1 MSGALEPRENAV
13 RWQRRTCHRDHGA
26 VVPSSPQASTQDVPI
41 HLTHLNVQ
49 QQDVELPAH
58 CQGRLHLR
66 PILMHERPR
75 GKGTTVRGAQL
86 TPPQGWT
93 KVAYL
98 GLQCK
103 WRQGRPRHKHERTE
117 SIVGV
122 QPSRSSIL
130 LATLRLMP
138 SSSTYSTRRPASG
151 DAIVPGRRACCGCGG
166 SGGTTGSESWC
177 ADSCASTSTPGP
189 ATHAHA
195 LADAVPHRLSGDV
208 QELRL
213 LRRRLDENVDP
224 PGDNV
229 ASAREWEPGDTG
241 PPGQSVGPQSPSG

>member
-1 MSGALEPRENAV
+1 MEPRGNAV

-26 VVPSSPQASTQDVPI
+26 VVPSSPQACTQDVPI

-66 PILMHERPR
+66 PILTQEQRNNKGNLSSSERR
-75 GKGTTVRGAQL
+75 QAGVLGVAVVFQRRNGAKVHDVRM
-86 TPPQGWT
+86 
-93 KVAYL
+93 
-98 GLQCK
+98 
-103 WRQGRPRHKHERTE
+103 HERTE
-117 SIVGV
+117 SVVGV
-122 QPSRSSIL
+122 QPSRSSIR
-130 LATLRLMP
+130 LATLQLMP

-151 DAIVPGRRACCGCGG
+151 DATAIAPTRTGSCSGCGG
-166 SGGTTGSESWC
+166 SGGTAGSEPWC

-189 ATHAHA
+189 ATHAQA
-195 LADAVPHRLSGDV
+195 LADAVPHRLSGDA

-213 LRRRLDENVDP
+213 LRRRLEENADSDP
-224 PGDNV
+224 PGDSV

-241 PPGQSVGPQSPSG
+241 PPGQSAGPQSLSG